1 MFNTVISIHVELKF
15 VVPFVAKVLEATK
28 KSLVFQLR
36 VEQTSEPHGN
46 GKGIATGNAWTRG
59 VMMTLIELYK
69 EPHASEV
76 LKFEVEILCKE
87 HLKLQVE
94 HFEISPSESFLQNE
108 QARANINSPRYKS
121 QLSPPKETS
130 PVPQANPLTP
140 DIAPSGR
147 YATPTAVA
155 PMQENC

>member
-1 MFNTVISIHVELKF
+1 MRFKPIIADEIDFKFLLLEAHMKKYSENSHVELKF

-28 KSLVFQLR
+28 KSLVFRLR

-94 HFEISPSESFLQNE
+94 HFELQNGE
-108 QARANINSPRYKS
+108 R
-121 QLSPPKETS
+121 
-130 PVPQANPLTP
+130 
-140 DIAPSGR
+140 
-147 YATPTAVA
+147 
-155 PMQENC
+155 

>member
-1 MFNTVISIHVELKF
+1 MT
-15 VVPFVAKVLEATK
+15 PT

-36 VEQTSEPHGN
+36 VEQTTDPHGN
-46 GKGIATGNAWTRG
+46 SKGIATGNAWTRG

-94 HFEISPSESFLQNE
+94 HFETNAAESFLTNE
-108 QARANINSPRYKS
+108 HARINIQSPR
-121 QLSPPKETS
+121 
-130 PVPQANPLTP
+130 
-140 DIAPSGR
+140 
-147 YATPTAVA
+147 
-155 PMQENC
+155 